1 MRFIRSVL
9 FVPADQPQKIQKA
22 LGSLADCVIVDLEDA
37 LSPAKKHEAR
47 RELGKYIGALG
58 SPQPK
63 LWVRINGVGTPWHSD
78 DVNEVSSWPLGGLV
92 MPKVET
98 QQNLEAFGSVS
109 HDVWAMIETPLG
121 LSNVEA
127 IAQHPRVC
135 GLILGTSDLVRD
147 LRARHM
153 PKRQNL
159 FYALSRV
166 VASARAFGKCVLDGV
181 YLNHRDL
188 SGFEEQCIQARD
200 FGFDGKTLIHPNQ
213 IEMANRI
220 FAPSEGEIQWA
231 TEVLAAWK
239 QASEAGLGVVSV
251 RGILVEHLHVMEA
264 EAILK
269 QAQMLGSI
277 GGPYP
282 APQ

>member
-22 LGSLADCVIVDLEDA
+22 LGSSADCVIVDLEDA
-37 LSPAKKHEAR
+37 VSPDKKDEAR
-47 RELGKYIGALG
+47 RELGKYMGALG

-63 LWVRINGVGTPWHSD
+63 LWVRINGVGTPWHAD
-78 DVNEVSSWPLGGLV
+78 DVNAVSSWPLGGLV
-92 MPKVET
+92 IPKVET
-98 QQNLEAFGSVS
+98 QQDLEAFGTVS
-109 HDVWAMIETPLG
+109 NDVWAMIETPVG
-121 LSNVEA
+121 LCNIEA
-127 IAQHPRVC
+127 IARHPRVC

-153 PKRQNL
+153 PRRQNL

-166 VASARAFGKCVLDGV
+166 VTSARAFGKCVLDGV
-181 YLNHRDL
+181 YLNYRDL

-220 FAPSEGEIQWA
+220 FSPSEEEIQWA
-231 TEVLAAWK
+231 NEVLSAWK
-239 QASEAGLGVVSV
+239 QAVEIGKGVVSV
-251 RGILVEHLHVMEA
+251 RGILVEHLHITEA
-264 EAILK
+264 EATLK
-269 QAQMLGSI
+269 QAQLLGLI
-277 GGPYP
+277 DGPCP